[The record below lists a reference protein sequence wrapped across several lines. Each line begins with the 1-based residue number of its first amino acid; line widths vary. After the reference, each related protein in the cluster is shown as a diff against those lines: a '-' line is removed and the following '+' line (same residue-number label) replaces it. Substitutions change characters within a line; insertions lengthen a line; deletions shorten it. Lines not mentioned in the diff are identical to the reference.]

1 MQKSHYDGYKSL
13 SDMMMFKYDMVHTT
27 RKNDVFA
34 DEPAFISEALANNF
48 KKSSEILNTLIERI
62 LNGINKE
69 FEDVKPYIPD
79 FKYKDEIIAIKRK
92 LPETLWV
99 RYDGFRKEDGI
110 FYSELNYDKPCAQR
124 ECSFNSTF
132 ENAFGD
138 NFDKDLRS
146 VFKRICTEEI
156 PDKKELNIAFLTAP
170 SRYEET
176 HLAMYI
182 KDLLEDSKHFFILA
196 GPDNFNV
203 VGDKVYAFNK
213 QIDVMIRLYPTEF
226 LYEVRDF
233 EHILRLHD
241 NNKFLILNDPRVI
254 IAQSKS
260 LYAYLWALAEDKDS
274 RLSELEINVI
284 TSVLPKTE
292 ILSEDN
298 FYKALREKDKYVVKP
313 VFGRYSI
320 DVFIGILHDEAEW
333 KESMKYVEEQMQYK
347 KFILQ
352 EFCEIEMETAPYYD
366 ERFSY
371 DVEAFGN
378 YGIFLSGHDFIGS
391 CIRWNDDYLTEEES
405 TWISSVSINK
415 SPQLRII
422 SPNIDMEA
430 LKKEAIL
437 EHGFTGIYA
446 KNYEYLSKEIIVME
460 DGKVQELKDAT
471 EKLASIF
478 KKTAKLIYNNL
489 DLYGD
494 ILGIQ
499 NLEETIKREFTDEL
513 IFIGRMDWILDKY
526 GNFKVLELNAETP
539 AGVCESLVIDKLY
552 YDRIICDNG
561 LKVNRINDKLESLI
575 KDQFYKILEDA
586 RRKKTV
592 NTVAIVSATYY
603 EDWYTINSIYDAV
616 KGEYIKENKDTRVK
630 LLIGSIYDIEVKD
643 EQCYLYGNKID
654 CFYRFYPLDWFFEPQ
669 YEVEAIGKL
678 INKSIF
684 SINPTWSIIPQ
695 SKGFFSAIYELLKYN
710 FYDEKERMLIKKY
723 IPYTTFD
730 PTTLNG
736 DYIVKP
742 LLGREGDKVRLS
754 YELDQLP
761 DYDCIFQETIK
772 GATHKF
778 TVKSNLSTWKENL
791 YPIIGTYIVGDTF
804 AGAYTRVGSKITNNI
819 CMYSPLYTMEGEV
832 VK

>member
-1 MQKSHYDGYKSL
+1 MLKSHYDGYRSL

-34 DEPAFISEALANNF
+34 DEAALISETLANNF
-48 KKSSEILNTLIERI
+48 KQSSEILNSLIERI

-99 RYDGFRKEDGI
+99 RYDGFRKADGI

-132 ENAFGD
+132 EGAFGD
-138 NFDKDLRS
+138 NFDKDLKS
-146 VFKRICTEEI
+146 VFKRICSEEI

-176 HLAMYI
+176 HLAMYV
-182 KDLLEDSKHFFILA
+182 KDILEDDKHSFILA

-203 VGDKVYAFNK
+203 IEDKVYAFNK

-226 LYEVRDF
+226 LYEVSDF
-233 EHILRLHD
+233 EHILRLHN

-254 IAQSKS
+254 IAQCKS
-260 LYAYLWALAEDKDS
+260 LYAYLWSLSDDKDP
-274 RLSELEINVI
+274 RLSELELDVI
-284 TSVLPKTE
+284 TSVLPRTE
-292 ILSEDN
+292 ILSEAN
-298 FYKALREKDKYVVKP
+298 FYKALRDKDKYVVKP

-320 DVFIGILHDEAEW
+320 DVFIGTLHNEDEW
-333 KESMKYVEEQMQYK
+333 KKNMKYVEEQMQHK
-347 KFILQ
+347 TFILQ

-415 SPQLRII
+415 APQLRII
-422 SPNIDMEA
+422 NPNIDLEK

-446 KNYEYLSKEIIVME
+446 KNYEYLSEEIIIIE
-460 DGKVQELKDAT
+460 EEKLEELKNAT
-471 EKLASIF
+471 EKLAAIF
-478 KKTAKLIYNNL
+478 KKTTKLIYNNL

-499 NLEETIKREFTDEL
+499 NLEDTIKREFTDEL

-539 AGVCESLVIDKLY
+539 AGVCESLVVDKLY
-552 YDRIICDNG
+552 YDRIIINKN
-561 LKVNRINDKLESLI
+561 LKINRINDKLASLL
-575 KDQFYKILEDA
+575 KEQFYKILEAA
-586 RRKKTV
+586 RSKKTV
-592 NTVAIVSATYY
+592 STVAIVSATYY

-616 KGEYIKENKDTRVK
+616 KGQYIKENKDMSVQ

-678 INKSIF
+678 INKSIL
-684 SINPTWSIIPQ
+684 SVNPTWSIIPQ

-710 FYDEKERMLIKKY
+710 FYDKKEMMLIKKY

-736 DYIVKP
+736 DYVVKP
-742 LLGREGDKVRLS
+742 LLGREGDKVKLS
-754 YELDQLP
+754 YELDQIP
-761 DYDCIFQETIK
+761 DYDCIFQETIR

-778 TVKSNLSTWKENL
+778 TIKSNLSTWKENL
-791 YPIIGTYIVGDTF
+791 YPIIGTYIVGETF

-819 CMYSPLYTMEGEV
+819 CMYSPLYSMEGEV